1 MEERFT
7 FLHNVVRLANDHRR
21 SYPVRIRSLLSF
33 LVTSFRLSS
42 ASLHIVDEDRKF
54 LTRLLASFGPNRAI
68 DCLIPLGEGIVG
80 RAAST
85 LSPVAGAVADLC
97 GQEHLRGGELFFY
110 AEPVLSGRHIQ
121 GVLLLGFPDDAR
133 LTSTQNELLQ
143 LLVAELAGLI
153 VDMRLA
159 ERSSRRVD
167 SLTAL
172 NDLSKIVSRG
182 LVPQKMLKE
191 ALSLCHERSGA
202 CASFLRILPHSALP
216 GNLLRRN
223 KPRARPVISLLVS
236 LEKEASQRVLL
247 SKAPLLVTEL
257 VCEEELPPSY
267 VTVPLIFEER
277 LFGTLTLFGKG
288 VGRGCANF
296 DEEDR
301 ELCESMGLMLA
312 NALEGALTYGE
323 MVRATEEKQRRLRE
337 LAILYRISNSLLST
351 TRLNRL
357 IHLTLASLTAGSTPF
372 FDRAMLFLVNEK
384 SGIMQGMLGVTRET
398 VASQPLMETEELSL
412 SPWDMD
418 DEEMQRQRHSL
429 FNQMVMESRLPL
441 DRRRNLSSQAVLER
455 RIVQVKDV
463 HRRRVVDWEFTKR
476 FGIRSF
482 VAAPLMAKSQVVGL
496 VIVDN
501 GLTGREISSDDLRF
515 LQLIT
520 SQAGIAIENSLL
532 YKRIEDA
539 HHDLREA
546 QERII
551 QNEKLAAI
559 GEMAASIAHELK
571 NPMVAVGG
579 FARRLRKSI
588 ATGSEEW
595 QYADTIVREV
605 SRLEQMLKEVL
616 SYSRQSKLQK
626 ERLAIA
632 EVVEDALATV
642 SLTLAESGIEV
653 LQEGD
658 GHGPLVE
665 GDRQQL
671 KQVFIN
677 LFLNAQEA
685 MRSGGRLVVSVSSS
699 SQGLQGE
706 VAVTVSDSGGGIPVE
721 VLANIFNPFFTTKS
735 SGTGLGLPIAH
746 RIITAHAG
754 RIEIDNRP
762 GIGAAFTVVLPSV
775 E

>member
-1 MEERFT
+1 M
-7 FLHNVVRLANDHRR
+7 
-21 SYPVRIRSLLSF
+21 
-33 LVTSFRLSS
+33 
-42 ASLHIVDEDRKF
+42 
-54 LTRLLASFGPNRAI
+54 
-68 DCLIPLGEGIVG
+68 
-80 RAAST
+80 
-85 LSPVAGAVADLC
+85 
-97 GQEHLRGGELFFY
+97 
-110 AEPVLSGRHIQ
+110 
-121 GVLLLGFPDDAR
+121 
-133 LTSTQNELLQ
+133 
-143 LLVAELAGLI
+143 
-153 VDMRLA
+153 
-159 ERSSRRVD
+159 
-167 SLTAL
+167 
-172 NDLSKIVSRG
+172 
-182 LVPQKMLKE
+182 
-191 ALSLCHERSGA
+191 
-202 CASFLRILPHSALP
+202 
-216 GNLLRRN
+216 
-223 KPRARPVISLLVS
+223 
-236 LEKEASQRVLL
+236 
-247 SKAPLLVTEL
+247 
-257 VCEEELPPSY
+257 
-267 VTVPLIFEER
+267 
-277 LFGTLTLFGKG
+277 
-288 VGRGCANF
+288 
-296 DEEDR
+296 
-301 ELCESMGLMLA
+301 
-312 NALEGALTYGE
+312 
-323 MVRATEEKQRRLRE
+323 
-337 LAILYRISNSLLST
+337 
-351 TRLNRL
+351 
-357 IHLTLASLTAGSTPF
+357 
-372 FDRAMLFLVNEK
+372 
-384 SGIMQGMLGVTRET
+384 
-398 VASQPLMETEELSL
+398 
-412 SPWDMD
+412 
-418 DEEMQRQRHSL
+418 
-429 FNQMVMESRLPL
+429 
-441 DRRRNLSSQAVLER
+441 
-455 RIVQVKDV
+455 VQVKDI
-463 HRRRVVDWEFTKR
+463 HRRRVVDRDFIKR

-501 GLTGREISSDDLRF
+501 GLTGRDISSDDLRF

-653 LQEGD
+653 LQERD
-658 GHGPLVE
+658 NLELLVE

-685 MRSGGRLVVSVSSS
+685 MRSGGRLVVSVSAS

-746 RIITAHAG
+746 RIITAHGG

-762 GIGAAFTVVLPSV
+762 GIGAAFAVVLPSA